1 VSRLLLKIIPVIGLL
16 CAFRAH
22 AATVVVVR
30 PASASPGSTE
40 VMSRLRGELLSLGVD
55 VVIAERHVAGAPG
68 PMDPRAWLEGDASG
82 RAPDAVLDV
91 VGDVAP
97 TAVDSWI
104 LEKKSGRAEVSRA
117 ALERTADADP
127 GQLAI
132 RAVEVLRSSLLEID
146 LAARTRGAP
155 AVASAPAAVAH
166 QETRTS
172 ASLDAPRFSLE
183 AGAAVLAGLDGVG
196 PALVPIVRA
205 GWAARSWF
213 ALQATLAGLG
223 SRPEIATS
231 TASARLA
238 QQYGTVGACVYGSPA
253 HALAPYLAL
262 AAGALRTAIDG
273 QADPPGSGHFVERWS
288 FVLDGSV
295 GGRLRLPGRYQLALA
310 AHVQIAEPYVAIYF
324 MNDRVATTGRPNLLV
339 SLTVGAWL

>member
-16 CAFRAH
+16 CAFRAQ
-22 AATVVVVR
+22 AATVVVYR
-30 PASASPGSTE
+30 PASASPALTE
-40 VMSRLRGELLSLGVD
+40 TMSRLRGELLSLGVE
-55 VVIAERHVAGAPG
+55 VVIAEHHLAGAPG

-82 RAPDAVLDV
+82 RAPDAVLEV

-97 TAVDSWI
+97 SAVDIWI
-104 LEKKSGRAEVSRA
+104 LDKKSRRAEVSRVA
-117 ALERTADADP
+117 PARTVDGDP

-155 AVASAPAAVAH
+155 AVVPAPAAVAER
-166 QETRTS
+166 ETRTS
-172 ASLDAPRFSLE
+172 TSPAPRFSVE

-213 ALQATLAGLG
+213 TLQATLAGLG

-231 TASARLA
+231 SASARLA
-238 QQYGTVGACVYGSPA
+238 QQYGTVGGCFYVSPA
-253 HALAPYLAL
+253 RAIGPYLAL
-262 AAGALRTAIDG
+262 AAGALHTAIDG
-273 QADPPGSGHFVERWS
+273 QADPPASGHFVERWS

-295 GGRLRLPGRYQLALA
+295 GARLRLPGRYQLAMA
-310 AHVQIAEPYVAIYF
+310 AHLQIAEPYVAIYF